1 MYCGDVVRDG
11 RPVTGSTVAVCCSV
25 LQCVAVF
32 HSVLQCVAVCCSVLQ
47 CDAVTLFVV
56 DALLQV
62 ARLLITMSF
71 LFHASGGGRD
81 LRGVGQGGAGEGVE
95 AVRAAS
101 GRWYLLQEY
110 VLYMLMVS
118 STITQLV
125 HLGMEGLTAHCA
137 VLWNWSEAAVVC
149 CFWLGVGCGML
160 GQPLL
165 GQPLYPLSSADARP
179 GGGHRFEAPENAS
192 FGHDSS
198 AQSAHEP
205 LVHPGF
211 SAGAAAAAGKEG
223 EIWFGGDGL
232 ENLFYSLSLFF
243 MWTSSYSIMSIH
255 KDLGPL
261 VIIIRRM
268 AFDML
273 NFAVVWMVLLMAFS
287 CLLQG
292 ADLLHPPS
300 APTSTNSTNTFK
312 EEGGEGARGHYMGD
326 WSSWWIWRTYYQ
338 AMGQPFF
345 DEMPSGYSNAATI
358 FMWPIMN
365 VMMVNLLVA
374 MMSDTY
380 AQVKNHSRLEWMIE
394 MLHTARRYRSPSR
407 LNVVLLLRDMCNFLV
422 QRRHINRIM
431 SEYMSEGHEGIP
443 HLSVHRDVAAP
454 LRGWR
459 ETRLFLRQYWK
470 DLCFKFYK
478 FECRD
483 LPRVDLAFEL
493 QHLKTG
499 LAKVLL
505 QLSPNHMCAGTHSY
519 VICDV
524 SYLFERVRVDYEICD
539 L

>member
-1 MYCGDVVRDG
+1 
-11 RPVTGSTVAVCCSV
+11 
-25 LQCVAVF
+25 
-32 HSVLQCVAVCCSVLQ
+32 
-47 CDAVTLFVV
+47 
-56 DALLQV
+56 
-62 ARLLITMSF
+62 
-71 LFHASGGGRD
+71 
-81 LRGVGQGGAGEGVE
+81 
-95 AVRAAS
+95 
-101 GRWYLLQEY
+101 
-110 VLYMLMVS
+110 
-118 STITQLV
+118 
-125 HLGMEGLTAHCA
+125 
-137 VLWNWSEAAVVC
+137 
-149 CFWLGVGCGML
+149 ML
-160 GQPLL
+160 GQPLSNQVTATDV
-165 GQPLYPLSSADARP
+165 GSTPLEPSHCNRCAATDVGSTPLSSADARP
-179 GGGHRFEAPENAS
+179 GGGHRFEAHENAS
-192 FGHDSS
+192 FGLDSS
-198 AQSAHEP
+198 AQSAYEP

-211 SAGAAAAAGKEG
+211 PAGAAAAAGEEQ
-223 EIWFGGDGL
+223 EIRLSGDGL

-292 ADLLHPPS
+292 FDLLHPPS

-358 FMWPIMN
+358 FIWLIMN

-407 LNVVLLLRDMCNFLV
+407 LNVLLLLRDACNFV
-422 QRRHINRIM
+422 MQRRHIKRIM
-431 SEYMSEGHEGIP
+431 SDYMSEGHHGIP

-454 LRGWR
+454 LRGLQERGFSCANTGRTCVLNSTSLSAGICHAWTSPLNYSTLKLVSPR
-459 ETRLFLRQYWK
+459 C
-470 DLCFKFYK
+470 CF
-478 FECRD
+478 D
-483 LPRVDLAFEL
+483 
-493 QHLKTG
+493 
-499 LAKVLL
+499 
-505 QLSPNHMCAGTHSY
+505 
-519 VICDV
+519 
-524 SYLFERVRVDYEICD
+524 
-539 L
+539 